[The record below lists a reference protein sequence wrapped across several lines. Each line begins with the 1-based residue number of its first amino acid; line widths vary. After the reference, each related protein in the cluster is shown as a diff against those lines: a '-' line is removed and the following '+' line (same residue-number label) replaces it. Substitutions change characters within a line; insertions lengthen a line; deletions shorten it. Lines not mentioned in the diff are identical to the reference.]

1 MKQQLTKPF
10 KAGRMQ
16 VIMSNRMSAVI
27 ITLIII
33 ALGITAMTAV
43 STGSFVPVIITPI
56 VIGYVVRMLERV

>member
-10 KAGRMQ
+10 KAGKMQ
-16 VIMSNRMSAVI
+16 AIMSNRMSAVI

-56 VIGYVVRMLERV
+56 VIGYVVRMLEKV

>member
-1 MKQQLTKPF
+1 
-10 KAGRMQ
+10 
-16 VIMSNRMSAVI
+16 MSNRMSAVI

-56 VIGYVVRMLERV
+56 VIGYVVRMLEKV